1 MIKYKHMGNH
11 FGILREIYALA
22 PGKKFQVIGLFVSD
36 MLYNLATLLPPV
48 ATSGIIAVLTDR
60 GDFSFIW
67 FYVILY
73 IVFYFFQFAF
83 LEWNYHIYVDLA
95 HHYYN
100 TVQQKLFDHI
110 AENDG
115 ILEKIGKGKITD
127 TCSEDVSYIV
137 LAVDQAADSLT
148 GIIQL
153 VVVFF
158 IFAMNN
164 IIAAI
169 AALVIDLTY
178 LRVMNNNSK
187 MVAKYYE
194 GTRKY
199 QDKIIDVLNQ
209 MLGNLKQVKSLN
221 IMPNLTKRLD
231 KSRRSYD
238 QQYDK
243 KYDYMTSRYCRIPMV
258 VYLGKIILYVFLA
271 YLVLNNRMTLDKL
284 VLLISYFETVITSTD
299 SVLEQFLNLSHNE
312 VRINRI
318 KHILNFTNETSEI
331 EYGDV
336 DNDYINGAVTFD
348 RVNYNLKDR
357 KILKNVS
364 FKAYPNEM
372 TAIVGR
378 PGAGK
383 TTIINLLYRL
393 YRVKSGS
400 ILIDDESIYNYTKKV
415 YSSNVSGVFQKSF
428 TFKMSIRDNLSLI
441 DSDLKHQIA
450 AMKRVGVYKEVEKLP
465 YGINTIIDEENPILS
480 DGQLKKL
487 AIARALLSRAEILL
501 FDEVTSNID
510 PESTSDVINILSDL
524 REDHT
529 IIIITH
535 KAEIMQMADQ
545 VVVLDRGKVVAKG
558 RNAEVFEKSALYR
571 ELRTNTFSEPS
582 VNNDFIAKGTDSIDG
597 GYVNDAENTKSQN
610 TKLS

>member
-1 MIKYKHMGNH
+1 MHNH
-11 FGILREIYALA
+11 FEILGEIYSLA
-22 PGKKFQVIGLFVSD
+22 PGKKLQIISLFVSD
-36 MLYNLATLLPPV
+36 MLYNLATLLPPI

-60 GDFSFIW
+60 GSFTAIW
-67 FYVILY
+67 FYVVLY
-73 IVFYFFQFAF
+73 LVFYFFQFAF
-83 LEWNYHIYVDLA
+83 LEWNYRVYVDLS

-100 TVQQKLFDHI
+100 TVQQELFEHI

-137 LAVDQAADSLT
+137 YAVDQAADSLT

-153 VVVFF
+153 IVVFF
-158 IFAMNN
+158 IFAANN

-169 AALVIDLTY
+169 AALLIDLLY
-178 LRVMNNNSK
+178 LHLMDKNSK

-209 MLGNLKQVKSLN
+209 MLGSLKQVKSLN

-231 KSRRSYD
+231 KSRKSYD

-243 KYDYMTSRYCRIPMV
+243 KYVYMTSRYCRIPMV
-258 VYLGKIILYVFLA
+258 VYVGKILLYIFLS
-271 YLVLNNRMTLDKL
+271 YLVLDDKMTIDKL
-284 VLLISYFETVITSTD
+284 VLLISYFETVISSTD
-299 SVLEQFLNLSHNE
+299 LVLEQFLNLSHNE

-318 KHILNFTNETSEI
+318 KHILNFTNETSDM

-336 DNDYINGAVTFD
+336 DNDYINGVVTFD
-348 RVNYNLKDR
+348 HVNYDLKDK

-364 FKAYPNEM
+364 FKALPNEM
-372 TAIVGR
+372 TAIVGH

-393 YRVKSGS
+393 NRVKSGA

-428 TFKMSIRDNLSLI
+428 AFKMSIKDNLALV
-441 DSDLKHQIA
+441 DADMKHQEA
-450 AMKRVGVYKEVEKLP
+450 ALKRVGIYKEIEKLP

-487 AIARALLSRAEILL
+487 AIARALLSKAEILL

-510 PESTSDVINILSDL
+510 PASTADVINILKDL
-524 REDHT
+524 KEDHT

-535 KAEIMQMADQ
+535 KAEIMKMADQ
-545 VVVLDRGKVVAKG
+545 IVVLDHGKVSAKG

-571 ELRTNTFSEPS
+571 ELQTANYAEPS
-582 VNNDFIAKGTDSIDG
+582 VNNDFVEKTTDDDG
-597 GYVNDAENTKSQN
+597 GYINDSENTKTQN

>member
-1 MIKYKHMGNH
+1 MRNH
-11 FGILREIYALA
+11 FDILGDIYALA
-22 PGKKFQVIGLFVSD
+22 PGKKLQIIGLFVSD
-36 MLYNLATLLPPV
+36 MLYNLATLLPPI
-48 ATSGIIAVLTDR
+48 ATSGIIAVLTDK
-60 GDFSFIW
+60 GDFAAIW

-73 IVFYFFQFAF
+73 LVFYFFQFAF
-83 LEWNYHIYVDLA
+83 LEWNYHIYVDLS

-100 TVQQKLFDHI
+100 VVQQNLFEHI

-137 LAVDQAADSLT
+137 YAVDQAADSLT

-158 IFAMNN
+158 IFATNN
-164 IIAAI
+164 IIVAL
-169 AALVIDLTY
+169 AALAIDMLY
-178 LRVMNNNSK
+178 LYLMNNNSR

-199 QDKIIDVLNQ
+199 QDKIIDILNQ

-231 KSRRSYD
+231 KSRKSYD

-243 KYDYMTSRYCRIPMV
+243 KYVYMTSRYCRIPMV
-258 VYLGKIILYVFLA
+258 VYIGKIILYIFLA
-271 YLVLNNRMTLDKL
+271 KLVLDDKMRLDTL

-299 SVLEQFLNLSHNE
+299 TILEQFLNLSHNE

-318 KHILNFTNETSEI
+318 KHILNFTNETTEI

-336 DNDYINGAVTFD
+336 DNDYINGVVTFD
-348 RVNYNLKDR
+348 HVNYDLRNK

-364 FKAYPNEM
+364 FKAYPNEI

-383 TTIINLLYRL
+383 TTIVNLLYRL
-393 YRVKSGS
+393 IRVKSGS

-428 TFKMSIRDNLSLI
+428 AFKMSIRDNLSLI
-441 DSDLKHQIA
+441 DSDLKNQIN
-450 AMKRVGVYKEVEKLP
+450 AMKRVGIYKEIEKLP
-465 YGINTIIDEENPILS
+465 YGINTIIDEENPVLS

-487 AIARALLSRAEILL
+487 AIARALLSKAEILL
-501 FDEVTSNID
+501 FDEVTSNVD
-510 PESTSDVINILSDL
+510 PATTADILNILKDL

-535 KAEIMQMADQ
+535 KAQIMELSDQ
-545 VVVLDRGKVVAKG
+545 VIVLDRGKVEAKG
-558 RNAEVFEKSALYR
+558 RNSEVFEKSALYR
-571 ELRTNTFSEPS
+571 ELRTSNFAEPS
-582 VNNDFIAKGTDSIDG
+582 VNNDFVEKTTDDDG
-597 GYVNDAENTKSQN
+597 GYVNDSENTKTQN
-610 TKLS
+610 TKLA

>member
-1 MIKYKHMGNH
+1 MRNH
-11 FGILREIYALA
+11 FDILGDIYSLA
-22 PGKKFQVIGLFVSD
+22 PGKKLQIIGLFVSD
-36 MLYNLATLLPPV
+36 MLYNLATLLPPI
-48 ATSGIIAVLTDR
+48 ATSGIIALLTEN
-60 GDFSFIW
+60 GEFSSIW
-67 FYVILY
+67 FYVALY
-73 IVFYFFQFAF
+73 IIFYFFQFAF
-83 LEWNYHIYVDLA
+83 LEWNYHIYVDLS

-100 TVQQKLFDHI
+100 TVQQRLFDHI

-137 LAVDQAADSLT
+137 LAVDQAADCLT

-153 VVVFF
+153 VAVFF
-158 IFAMNN
+158 IFASHN
-164 IIAAI
+164 IVAAF
-169 AALVIDLTY
+169 AALLIDLVY
-178 LRVMNNNSK
+178 LHRMNNNSK
-187 MVAKYYE
+187 MVAKHYE

-209 MLGNLKQVKSLN
+209 MLGSLKQVKSLN
-221 IMPNLTKRLD
+221 IMPKLTKRLD
-231 KSRRSYD
+231 KTRKSYD
-238 QQYDK
+238 QQYDR
-243 KYDYMTSRYCRIPMV
+243 KYVYLTSRYCRIPMI
-258 VYLGKIILYVFLA
+258 VYIGKIILYIFLS
-271 YLVLNNRMTLDKL
+271 YLVLDNKMTLDKL

-299 SVLEQFLNLSHNE
+299 SILEQFLNLSHNE

-318 KHILNFTNETSEI
+318 KHILNFSNETTEM
-331 EYGDV
+331 EFGDV
-336 DNDYINGAVTFD
+336 DNDYINGVVTFD
-348 RVNYNLKDR
+348 HVNYDMKNK

-364 FKAYPNEM
+364 FKALPNEI
-372 TAIVGR
+372 TAIIGR

-393 YRVKSGS
+393 GRVKSGS

-428 TFKMSIRDNLSLI
+428 AFKMSIRDNLSLV
-441 DSDLKHQIA
+441 DSDLNRQIA
-450 AMKRVGVYKEVEKLP
+450 AMKRVGIYKDIERLP
-465 YGINTIIDEENPILS
+465 YGINTIIDEENQILS

-510 PESTSDVINILSDL
+510 PASTADVINILNDL

-535 KAEIMQMADQ
+535 KASIMQMADQ
-545 VVVLDRGKVVAKG
+545 IVVLDHGKVVAKG

-571 ELRTNTFSEPS
+571 ELRTSNFAEPS
-582 VNNDFIAKGTDSIDG
+582 VNNDFVEKTTDSLDG
-597 GYVNDAENTKSQN
+597 GYINDAENTKTAA

>member
-1 MIKYKHMGNH
+1 MVKYKHMRNH
-11 FGILREIYALA
+11 FDILGDIYALA
-22 PGKKFQVIGLFVSD
+22 PGKKLQIVGLFVSD
-36 MLYNLATLLPPV
+36 MLYNLATLLPPI
-48 ATSGIIAVLTDR
+48 ATSGIIAVLTEH
-60 GDFSFIW
+60 GEFTSIW
-67 FYVILY
+67 FYVVLY
-73 IVFYFFQFAF
+73 LVFYFFQFAF
-83 LEWNYHIYVDLA
+83 LEWNYHLYVDLS

-100 TVQQKLFDHI
+100 VVQQNLFEHI

-137 LAVDQAADSLT
+137 YAVDQAADSLT

-158 IFAMNN
+158 IFATNN
-164 IIAAI
+164 IIVAL
-169 AALVIDLTY
+169 AALAIDLLY
-178 LRVMNNNSK
+178 LYLMNNNSR

-231 KSRRSYD
+231 KSRKSYD
-238 QQYDK
+238 IQYDK
-243 KYDYMTSRYCRIPMV
+243 KYTYMTSRYCRIPMV
-258 VYLGKIILYVFLA
+258 VYIGKIILYIFLA
-271 YLVLNNRMTLDKL
+271 KLVLDDKMRLDTL
-284 VLLISYFETVITSTD
+284 VLLISYFETVIASTD
-299 SVLEQFLNLSHNE
+299 IILEQFLNLSHNE

-318 KHILNFTNETSEI
+318 KHILNFTNETTEI

-336 DNDYINGAVTFD
+336 DNDYINGVVTFD
-348 RVNYNLKDR
+348 HVNYDLRNK

-364 FKAYPNEM
+364 FKAYPNEI

-383 TTIINLLYRL
+383 TTIVNLLYRL
-393 YRVKSGS
+393 IRVKSGS

-441 DSDLKHQIA
+441 DSDLKNQIA
-450 AMKRVGVYKEVEKLP
+450 VMKRVGIYEDIEKLP
-465 YGINTIIDEENPILS
+465 YGINTIIDEENPVLS

-487 AIARALLSRAEILL
+487 AIARALLSKAEILL
-501 FDEVTSNID
+501 FDEVTSNVD
-510 PESTSDVINILSDL
+510 PATTADILNILKDL

-535 KAEIMQMADQ
+535 KAQIMELSDQ
-545 VVVLDRGKVVAKG
+545 IIVLDRGRVESKG

-571 ELRTNTFSEPS
+571 ELRTANFAEPS
-582 VNNDFIAKGTDSIDG
+582 VNDDFVEKTTDDDG
-597 GYVNDAENTKSQN
+597 GYVNDSENTKTQN
-610 TKLS
+610 TKLA

>member
-1 MIKYKHMGNH
+1 MRNH
-11 FGILREIYALA
+11 FSILGEIYNLA
-22 PGKKFQVIGLFVSD
+22 PGKKLQIINLFVSD
-36 MLYNLATLLPPV
+36 MLYNLATLLPPI
-48 ATSGIIAVLTDR
+48 ATSGIIAVLSER
-60 GDFSFIW
+60 GDFTSIW
-67 FYVILY
+67 VYVILY
-73 IVFYFFQFAF
+73 VIFYFFQFAF
-83 LEWNYHIYVDLA
+83 LEWNYHIYVDLS

-100 TVQQKLFDHI
+100 VVQQRLFEHI

-137 LAVDQAADSLT
+137 YAVDQAADSLT

-153 VVVFF
+153 IVVFF
-158 IFAMNN
+158 IFAANN
-164 IIAAI
+164 IVAAV
-169 AALVIDLTY
+169 AAMLIDIVY

-187 MVAKYYE
+187 MIAKYYE

-221 IMPNLTKRLD
+221 IMPNLTKRLNRLRD
-231 KSRRSYD
+231 SYD

-243 KYDYMTSRYCRIPMV
+243 KYDYMTARYCRVPMV
-258 VYLGKIILYVFLA
+258 VYLGKIILYIFLA
-271 YLVLNNRMTLDKL
+271 YLVLENKLTLDKL
-284 VLLISYFETVITSTD
+284 VLLISYFETVITSTNE
-299 SVLEQFLNLSHNE
+299 VLEQFLNLSHNE

-336 DNDYINGAVTFD
+336 DNDYINGVVTFD
-348 RVNYNLKDR
+348 HVNYDLKDR

-364 FKAYPNEM
+364 FKALPNEI
-372 TAIVGR
+372 TAIVGH

-383 TTIINLLYRL
+383 TTVANLLYRL
-393 YRVKSGS
+393 VRVKSGS

-428 TFKMSIRDNLSLI
+428 TFKMSVKDNLALVEP
-441 DSDLKHQIA
+441 DLKKQIA
-450 AMKRVGVYKEVEKLP
+450 AMKRVGIYKDIERLP
-465 YGINTIIDEENPILS
+465 YGINTIIDEENPILT

-487 AIARALLSRAEILL
+487 SIARALLSRAEILI

-510 PESTSDVINILSDL
+510 PASTVDILNILNDL
-524 REDHT
+524 RDDHT
-529 IIIITH
+529 ILIITH
-535 KAEIMQMADQ
+535 KAEFMKMADQ
-545 VVVLDRGKVVAKG
+545 VIVLDRGKVSAKG

-571 ELRTNTFSEPS
+571 ELRTSNYAEPS
-582 VNNDFIAKGTDSIDG
+582 VNNDFVEKDTDDDG
-597 GYVNDAENTKSQN
+597 GYINDSENTKTQN

>member
-1 MIKYKHMGNH
+1 MVKYKHMRNH
-11 FGILREIYALA
+11 FDILGDIYSLA
-22 PGKKFQVIGLFVSD
+22 PGKKLQIVGLFVSD
-36 MLYNLATLLPPV
+36 MLYNLATLLPPI
-48 ATSGIIAVLTDR
+48 ATSGIIALLTDN
-60 GDFSFIW
+60 GEFSSIW
-67 FYVILY
+67 FYVALY
-73 IVFYFFQFAF
+73 IIFYVFQFAF

-100 TVQQKLFDHI
+100 VVQQRLFEHI

-153 VVVFF
+153 IVVFF
-158 IFAMNN
+158 IFASHN
-164 IIAAI
+164 IIAAF
-169 AALVIDLTY
+169 AALAIDLVY
-178 LRVMNNNSK
+178 LRLMNNNSK
-187 MVAKYYE
+187 MVAKHYE

-209 MLGNLKQVKSLN
+209 MLGSLKQVKSLN
-221 IMPNLTKRLD
+221 IMPKLTKRLD
-231 KSRRSYD
+231 KTRKSYD

-243 KYDYMTSRYCRIPMV
+243 KYVYMTARYCRIPMV
-258 VYLGKIILYVFLA
+258 VYIGKIILYIFLS
-271 YLVLNNRMTLDKL
+271 YLVLENKMTIDKL

-318 KHILNFTNETSEI
+318 KHILNFSNETTDMEF
-331 EYGDV
+331 GDV
-336 DNDYINGAVTFD
+336 DNDYINGTVTFD
-348 RVNYNLKDR
+348 HVNYDVKNR
-357 KILKNVS
+357 RILKNVS
-364 FKAYPNEM
+364 FKAYPNEI
-372 TAIVGR
+372 TAIIGR

-393 YRVKSGS
+393 GRVKSGS

-428 TFKMSIRDNLSLI
+428 AFKMSIRDNLSLV
-441 DSDLKHQIA
+441 DSDLNHQIA
-450 AMKRVGVYKEVEKLP
+450 AMKRVGIYKEIERLP
-465 YGINTIIDEENPILS
+465 YGINTIIDEENQILS

-510 PESTSDVINILSDL
+510 PASTADVINILNDL

-535 KAEIMQMADQ
+535 KASIMQMADQ
-545 VVVLDRGKVVAKG
+545 IVVLDHGKVSAKG

-571 ELRTNTFSEPS
+571 ELRTSNFAEPS
-582 VNNDFIAKGTDSIDG
+582 VNNDFVEKTTDSDG
-597 GYVNDAENTKSQN
+597 GYVNTPDNTKSEN